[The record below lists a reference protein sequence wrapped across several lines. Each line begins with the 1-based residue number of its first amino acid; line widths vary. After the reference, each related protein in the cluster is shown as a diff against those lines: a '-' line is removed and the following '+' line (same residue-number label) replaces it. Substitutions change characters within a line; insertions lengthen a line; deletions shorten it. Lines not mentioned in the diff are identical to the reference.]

1 MIIDK
6 HMSELILVDKSN
18 LLYEAF
24 SLKSDLGYCFCDL
37 FDVNRG
43 N

>member
-18 LLYEAF
+18 LLYE
-24 SLKSDLGYCFCDL
+24 
-37 FDVNRG
+37 V
-43 N
+43 